1 MLLIF
6 FMARRKLEEKINMD
20 IEIIPSILVNTFG
33 EFDEKIKE
41 VEPYTK
47 WVQLDVADGDFAPN
61 RTWGDPVQLH
71 NYDAGVLIEAHL
83 MVASPERAI
92 DLWLTGNSEERDSG
106 ISRIYFH
113 YEATAQHKEIIKKI
127 KDAGVEVGIAL
138 LSETPLTVIYEFEK
152 ELDAILLFAGS
163 LGFYGGKFNEEVTL
177 SKISTLRERNR
188 DVIIEIDGGMNPD
201 TAQKVVEAGANVI
214 VSGSYIWQHKKGVEK
229 AIKELEESVDSY

>member
-1 MLLIF
+1 M
-6 FMARRKLEEKINMD
+6 
-20 IEIIPSILVNTFG
+20 IEIIPSILVHTFG

-47 WVQLDVADGDFAPN
+47 WVQLDVSDGDFAPN

-83 MVASPERAI
+83 MVSAPERVI
-92 DLWLTGNSEERDSG
+92 DVWLTGNSEERDSG

-127 KDAGVEVGIAL
+127 KNAGVEAGIAL
-138 LSETPLTVIYEFEK
+138 LPETPLTLISEFEK
-152 ELDAILLFAGS
+152 ELDAVLLFSGS
-163 LGFYGGKFNEEVTL
+163 LGFYGGSESWRINEEITL

-201 TAQKVVEAGANVI
+201 TAKKVVEAGANAI
-214 VSGSYIWQHKKGVEK
+214 ISGSYIWRHKKGVKE
-229 AIKELEESVDSY
+229 AIEELKSAVKP